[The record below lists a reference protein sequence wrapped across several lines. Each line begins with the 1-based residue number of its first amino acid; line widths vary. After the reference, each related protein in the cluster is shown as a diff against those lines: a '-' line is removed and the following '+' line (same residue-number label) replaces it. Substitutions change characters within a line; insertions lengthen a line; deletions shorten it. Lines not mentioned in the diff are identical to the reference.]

1 MSSHPS
7 SQNGEK
13 KPAAKRPEDPSHPG
27 MSPDPAE
34 RGRELGE
41 ENAYGG
47 TSVGTGGH
55 GKASGC
61 GM

>member
-1 MSSHPS
+1 MSSQPS
-7 SQNGEK
+7 SQAGDK
-13 KPAAKRPEDPSHPG
+13 KAGDTRPEDPSRPG

-47 TSVGTGGH
+47 HSVGTGGH
-55 GKASGC
+55 GKCSGC